1 MTETENEISTTTVE
15 DILMEKKLVLLNDHV
30 NSFDHVILCLVT
42 VLDYTAEQ
50 AEQVALIVHN
60 KGRCII
66 KTGLFNEL
74 EPIYNQLS
82 LYGLTLEIQ

>member
-1 MTETENEISTTTVE
+1 MINTEEKISTTTVE
-15 DILMEKKLVLLNDHV
+15 DILMEKKLVLLNDSV
-30 NSFDHVILCLVT
+30 NSFDNVILCLVT
-42 VLDYTAEQ
+42 VLDYTNQQ

>member
-1 MTETENEISTTTVE
+1 MTETEEEISTTTVE
-15 DILMEKKLVLLNDHV
+15 DILMEKKLVLLNDQV
-30 NSFDHVILCLVT
+30 NSFEHVILCLVT
-42 VLDYTAEQ
+42 VLDYTSEQ
-50 AEQVALIVHN
+50 AEQVSLIVHN
-60 KGRCII
+60 AGKCII